1 MRAVSEQEAGLRL
14 DRWFQ
19 RHFPELSHGAL
30 QKLLR
35 TGQVRIDGRRAEG
48 KDRVEPGQTI
58 RLPPGVT
65 TTPPPKPR
73 EIATV
78 SDRDAAEIQRLVIHK
93 DDHVIVLNKPP
104 GLAVQGGTG
113 TERHVDGMLD
123 ALRFGFE
130 DRPRLV
136 HRLDKDTSGV
146 LLIARTGQAA
156 KRLGASFR
164 DRETEKLYWAVVVG
178 LPPKPEGAIDL
189 PLAKRP
195 GARGDR
201 ELMQVDP
208 ENGQKALTHFRM
220 VDRAGKRAAF
230 LALWPRTGRT
240 HQLRVHCAAI
250 GCPILGDGKY
260 GGEEALLAPVADA
273 RRLHL
278 HARRKRLLD
287 KFDLLLD
294 GVDNLDGVRAGLSA
308 HVERDGLLAIDHV
321 PGVGFGKT
329 VFNAADIADANGRAV
344 DIGDYYFA
352 ELADGVDAPQRPD
365 AQFGF
370 ASNDPAAGNLDVFAL
385 NRSLELAD
393 SDVVGVESLG
403 VGKDAYLAIPPAGHA
418 NLADAVHG
426 LQHPLDLFV
435 SDFGGFSKTL
445 IAGHHQ

>member
-1 MRAVSEQEAGLRL
+1 MSVSPPGTARGQVQSRAVSEQEAGLRL

-35 TGQVRIDGRRAEG
+35 TGQVRIDGRRAAG
-48 KDRVEPGQTI
+48 KDRVERGQTI

-65 TTPPPKPR
+65 ASPPPKPR
-73 EIATV
+73 EIPTV
-78 SDRDAAEIQRLVIHK
+78 SDRDAAEIRQLVIHR

-130 DRPRLV
+130 ERPRLV
-136 HRLDKDTSGV
+136 HRLDKDTSGL

-156 KRLGASFR
+156 RRLGESFR

-178 LPPKPEGAIDL
+178 VPPGARGAIDL

-195 GARGDR
+195 GARDR
-201 ELMQVDP
+201 ELMQVDR
-208 ENGQKALTHFRM
+208 EEGQKALTHFQ
-220 VDRAGKRAAF
+220 VLDRAGKRAAL

-260 GGEEALLAPVADA
+260 GGEEALLAAVADA

-278 HARRKRLLD
+278 HARRLTLPHPSGKGEL
-287 KFDLLLD
+287 K
-294 GVDNLDGVRAGLSA
+294 
-308 HVERDGLLAIDHV
+308 VEAEAPPHFCR
-321 PGVGFGKT
+321 T
-329 VFNAADIADANGRAV
+329 VEA
-344 DIGDYYFA
+344 
-352 ELADGVDAPQRPD
+352 
-365 AQFGF
+365 FGF
-370 ASNDPAAGNLDVFAL
+370 S
-385 NRSLELAD
+385 
-393 SDVVGVESLG
+393 
-403 VGKDAYLAIPPAGHA
+403 
-418 NLADAVHG
+418 
-426 LQHPLDLFV
+426 
-435 SDFGGFSKTL
+435 FGGD
-445 IAGHHQ
+445 